1 MENKYTAA
9 GRVVTGLSHPV
20 VAPYQA
26 PGGLDSYKAGRV
38 LARLRSYSTNIAT
51 AGDSNQFYADNAVAE
66 NAGDVFTSGT
76 LSLEVDGL
84 LPETERF
91 VYGLPE
97 PKSITVDDQQISY
110 DPIGTATAS
119 AVLGLGMVV
128 EMRCNNVTSYSIVIF
143 PKVTFRQGGDEAK
156 TREKEIDWQTR
167 TFTVDLARD
176 DTGEHMWRY
185 NFENYFD
192 NENAAIA
199 LLHKIMGVPEAAN
212 G

>member
-26 PGGLDSYKAGRV
+26 PGGLTSYRNGRI

-51 AGDSNQFYADNAVAE
+51 AGDSNQFYVDNAVGE

-97 PKSITVDDQQISY
+97 PKTVD
-110 DPIGTATAS
+110 IGGTEVTYSGLGTNTAS

-185 NFENYFD
+185 NIENYFES
-192 NENAAIA
+192 ENDAIA
-199 LLHKIMGVPEAAN
+199 LLHKIMGVPEASN